1 MLNDVRRGASG
12 ASCHA
17 RWRPLARASASAQLL
32 HPMLGFYLF
41 AAIVGGGLL
50 AFSVIGGHGDGD
62 AGGGH
67 DGGHDAGHDVGH
79 GPGELVLGFF
89 RPRNLIFFLA
99 AFGLTGTAL
108 TWLKTASPLT
118 LGSAVG
124 MGLGA
129 MVLNHLLFTWLRR
142 TDAAID
148 TLGDADLEGV
158 SARVVLDVNP
168 GHPGRVVCLV
178 AGREQYVTAR
188 LASGVE
194 TSLPAGREVVIV
206 AISGGVAQIAPLDLL
221 NTPPNPLQLK

>member
-1 MLNDVRRGASG
+1 
-12 ASCHA
+12 
-17 RWRPLARASASAQLL
+17 
-32 HPMLGFYLF
+32 MLGFYLF

-62 AGGGH
+62 VGGGH
-67 DGGHDAGHDVGH
+67 DAGGHDAGGHDAGHDVGH
-79 GPGELVLGFF
+79 GAGELVLGFF

-99 AFGLTGTAL
+99 AFGLTGSVL
-108 TWLKTASPLT
+108 TWLRNAAPFT
-118 LGSAVG
+118 LGLAIG

-148 TLGDADLEGV
+148 TLGDTDLEGV
-158 SARVVLDVNP
+158 SARVVLDVIP

-194 TSLPAGREVVIV
+194 TSLATGREVVIV
-206 AISGGVAQIAPLDLL
+206 AITGGVAQIAPLNLL
-221 NTPPNPLQLK
+221 DTPPNPLQLK

>member
-1 MLNDVRRGASG
+1 
-12 ASCHA
+12 
-17 RWRPLARASASAQLL
+17 
-32 HPMLGFYLF
+32 MLGFYLF

-50 AFSVIGGHGDGD
+50 AFTVIGGHGDGD
-62 AGGGH
+62 VGGGH
-67 DGGHDAGHDVGH
+67 DAGGHDAGGHDAGHDVGH

-99 AFGLTGTAL
+99 AFGLTGSVL
-108 TWLKTASPLT
+108 TWLRNAAPFT
-118 LGSAVG
+118 LGLAIG

-129 MVLNHLLFTWLRR
+129 MVLNHLLFAWLGR

-206 AISGGVAQIAPLDLL
+206 AITGGVAQIAPLNLL
-221 NTPPNPLQLK
+221 DTPPNPLQLK